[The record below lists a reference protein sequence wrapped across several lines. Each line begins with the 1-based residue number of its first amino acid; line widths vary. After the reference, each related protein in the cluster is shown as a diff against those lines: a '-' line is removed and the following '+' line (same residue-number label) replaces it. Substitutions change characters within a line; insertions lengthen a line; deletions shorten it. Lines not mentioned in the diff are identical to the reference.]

1 MADALHCNCWRS
13 ALAEHWHKHWETR
26 RVADA
31 DVDANADTETDAYAD
46 ASADAGPGSDSL
58 LCSSRRWEP
67 LGASGLI
74 CLRFVAAF
82 CCDCFFFCCGRFL
95 QNIRLTGYVFV
106 SV

>member
-1 MADALHCNCWRS
+1 M
-13 ALAEHWHKHWETR
+13 
-26 RVADA
+26 ADA